1 MNGASRFPT
10 IDPYSLFSITI
21 RNTWANDGRLEP
33 PAVALADTA
42 LEDALDA
49 RVPDALVVG
58 RDAVAA
64 DDVIVVEAEPVVA
77 ASGPPGVAR
86 PAVTMPTA
94 TTTRRSARRP
104 SDRARVGLDCIAR
117 RLRGDRR
124 VCPWRS
130 RRTAAC
136 RRVRGIAGSRVPT
149 RLPDRT
155 SSVLAAGG
163 RISPLPWTAR
173 RDGRAEPVA
182 EVETWRRPRRRL
194 PASPFGSTC
203 RAR

>member
-42 LEDALDA
+42 LEDAPLDA

-77 ASGPPGVAR
+77 ASGPPGGAR
-86 PAVTMPTA
+86 AAVTMPA
-94 TTTRRSARRP
+94 GPAAR
-104 SDRARVGLDCIAR
+104 G
-117 RLRGDRR
+117 G
-124 VCPWRS
+124 
-130 RRTAAC
+130 
-136 RRVRGIAGSRVPT
+136 
-149 RLPDRT
+149 
-155 SSVLAAGG
+155 GG
-163 RISPLPWTAR
+163 RA
-173 RDGRAEPVA
+173 
-182 EVETWRRPRRRL
+182 
-194 PASPFGSTC
+194 
-203 RAR
+203 